1 MIDHN
6 RPAVSPVPIIFLII
20 MNAFISSSFVFWL
33 TLALTCWAEISV
45 VGRLVLGAARY
56 WAKGS
61 GGGWR
66 YHERFLHSAPT
77 TTTTTTT
84 TSSSSYPAQQRPGE
98 SFLSQ
103 LLITDIGLTSS
114 HTSPHSSPH

>member
-33 TLALTCWAEISV
+33 TLALTQLWGGGGSGSV
-45 VGRLVLGAARY
+45 GAALLL
-56 WAKGS
+56 GQGQ

-77 TTTTTTT
+77 TPPPPPPILLNKALVKVF
-84 TSSSSYPAQQRPGE
+84 SHPA
-98 SFLSQ
+98 
-103 LLITDIGLTSS
+103 S
-114 HTSPHSSPH
+114 HH